1 MENKLLLSII
11 VPVYNAAEYLPG
23 CLNSMLDQEL
33 NKSDYEIVCV
43 DDGSTDDSLE
53 ILNDYAKRFPN
64 IKPYHKENGG
74 VSSTRN
80 FAIEKSQGEYL
91 MFVDSDDFI
100 CRNSI
105 KPIIDEAIKKDL
117 DIVEWGF
124 RSVWVGYEG
133 QMLKEPSEIVLKTV
147 KVNPLKASNTLWKLL
162 VKKSVI
168 MDNNIM
174 FDTRINY
181 GEDALFSFL
190 VHLYAVGGRM
200 MKTPAR
206 VYNYRIVENS
216 LTHKADPN
224 IADWPI
230 KRIENISFRIE
241 DCESVYQD
249 CLSKTQEKFLLKRIR
264 LYVSDVVR
272 NTLKLDDKNADA
284 ELEALR
290 EKNYYPYPTFSCIEE
305 YDRQDNMLT
314 YHKKGRLK
322 LLIKHHIKNII
333 FNILVMLLSK
343 PATYKII
350 RIIKKG

>member
-80 FAIEKSQGEYL
+80 FAIEKSQGKYL

-124 RSVWVGYEG
+124 RSVWVSYEG

-147 KVNPLKASNTLWKLL
+147 KVNPLKASNTLWKLM
-162 VKKSVI
+162 VKKDI
-168 MDNNIM
+168 IINHNIK
-174 FDTRINY
+174 FDTRIHY

-190 VHLYAVGGRM
+190 VHLHAINGKM

-224 IADWPI
+224 SADWAI

-241 DCESVYQD
+241 DCESVRQD
-249 CLSKTQEKFLLKRIR
+249 CISKTQEKILLKRIR
-264 LYVSDVVR
+264 LYVSDIVR
-272 NTLKLDDKNADA
+272 NTLKLDDETAKANLDT
-284 ELEALR
+284 LR
-290 EKNYYPYPTFSCIEE
+290 EKSIYPYPAFSCVQE
-305 YDRQDNMLT
+305 YDSQDNSLT
-314 YHKKGRLK
+314 YYKKGRFK
-322 LLIKHHIKNII
+322 LLLKHHVRSII
-333 FNILVMLLSK
+333 YNLLIILLSK
-343 PATYKII
+343 PITYKLV
-350 RIIKKG
+350 RKIK

>member
-133 QMLKEPSEIVLKTV
+133 QMLKEPSEIVLKNI

-162 VKKSVI
+162 VKKSII

-224 IADWPI
+224 SADWAI

-241 DCESVYQD
+241 DCESVRQD
-249 CLSKTQEKFLLKRIR
+249 CILKTQEKILLKRIR
-264 LYVSDVVR
+264 LYVSDIVR
-272 NTLKLDDKNADA
+272 NTLKLYDKTAKANVD
-284 ELEALR
+284 ALR
-290 EKNYYPYPTFSCIEE
+290 EKGIYPYPAFSCLQE
-305 YDRQDNMLT
+305 YDAQDNSLT
-314 YHKKGRLK
+314 YKKNRTLSR
-322 LLIKHHIKNII
+322 LIKHHAKSIVYNAYTILLSNDKI
-333 FNILVMLLSK
+333 FNLI
-343 PATYKII
+343 YKLKN
-350 RIIKKG
+350 R

>member
-100 CRNSI
+100 CKNSI
-105 KPIIDEAIKKDL
+105 KSIVDEAIKKDV

-133 QMLKEPSEIVLKTV
+133 QTLQEPNEVILKQKSI
-147 KVNPLKASNTLWKLL
+147 NPLKASNTLWKLM
-162 VKKSVI
+162 VKKDI
-168 MDNNIM
+168 IDNAKIK
-174 FDTRINY
+174 FDTRIHY

-190 VHLYAVGGRM
+190 VHLYAIDGKM
-200 MKTPAR
+200 IKTPAR

-224 IADWPI
+224 KADWAER
-230 KRIENISFRIE
+230 RIENISYRIE
-241 DCESVYQD
+241 DCEAINSD
-249 CLSKTQEKFLLKRIR
+249 DLSKLQKKILKKRIR
-264 LYVSDVVR
+264 LFVSDIVK
-272 NTLKLDDKNADA
+272 NTLKLDENNANN
-284 ELEALR
+284 ELNILR
-290 EKNYYPYPTFSCIEE
+290 SKSYYPYPAFSCIQE
-305 YDRQDNMLT
+305 YDSQDNALT
-314 YHKKGRLK
+314 FYNKGRMT
-322 LLIKHHIKNII
+322 LLLKHHIRSVLY
-333 FNILVMLLSK
+333 NILIIMLSNT
-343 PATYKII
+343 ATY
-350 RIIKKG
+350 RLIKKIKG